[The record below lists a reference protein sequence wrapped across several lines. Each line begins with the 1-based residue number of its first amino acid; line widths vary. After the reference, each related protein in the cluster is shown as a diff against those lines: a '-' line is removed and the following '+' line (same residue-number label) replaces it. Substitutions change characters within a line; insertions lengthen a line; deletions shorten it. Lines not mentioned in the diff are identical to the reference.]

1 MHYTIPLY
9 KMKKISDAKCSTIIS
24 LLEDGLS
31 SRQIASRL
39 KISHSTVDK
48 IHTVHHPTIQK
59 TKGGRKPRL
68 TANDRRHI
76 ARIFRS
82 GEVENAPQIA
92 MKLREETDKDFSHDT
107 ITHVLKEVRLE
118 PGDKQEKPRLLAKYK
133 EERSD

>member
-1 MHYTIPLY
+1 MRYTIHLY
-9 KMKKISDAKCSTIIS
+9 KMKKISDAKRSTIIT

-31 SRQIASRL
+31 SRQIASQL

-68 TANDRRHI
+68 TVNDRRHI

-82 GEVENAPQIA
+82 GEVENAPQIP
-92 MKLREETDKDFSHDT
+92 MKLQEETGKDFSHDI
-107 ITHVLKEVRLE
+107 ITRVLKEVRLE
-118 PGDKQEKPRLLAKYK
+118 PRRKQKKPRHLA
-133 EERSD
+133 